1 MLYFEESREPPEIF
15 KQGSPMIR
23 SAYFKD
29 QQEAA
34 SMPNSIH
41 LNPQMPTLE
50 VGLY

>member
-15 KQGSPMIR
+15 KQGNRMIG
-23 SAYFKD
+23 SVFLKD

-41 LNPQMPTLE
+41 LNP
-50 VGLY
+50 